1 MCYCLENLHVEGPNC
16 PLQTVIK
23 IYPKWRIN
31 MMTSE
36 FFKKLENDDVIKKFR
51 HYGKN
56 KKWNLKNFISTTSLQ
71 SFIAI
76 PFICEEQWIKQFF
89 GIGGCQNDDVTGGQ
103 VDRLTKKKIL
113 QNVPN

>member
-31 MMTSE
+31 VMTSAI
-36 FFKKLENDDVIKKFR
+36 ENDNVLDKFR
-51 HYGKN
+51 HYIKN
-56 KKWNLKNFISTTSLQ
+56 KKWNLKNFIITKSLE

-76 PFICEEQWIKQFF
+76 PFICEEQWIIFF
-89 GIGGCQNDDVTGGQ
+89 WHVS
-103 VDRLTKKKIL
+103 VSKR
-113 QNVPN
+113 